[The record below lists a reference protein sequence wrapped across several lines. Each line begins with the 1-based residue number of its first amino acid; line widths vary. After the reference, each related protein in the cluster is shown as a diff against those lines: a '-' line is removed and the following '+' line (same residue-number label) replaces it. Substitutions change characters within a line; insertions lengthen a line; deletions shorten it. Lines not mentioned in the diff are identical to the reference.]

1 MVLNISVSLL
11 FLLIFGIL
19 YVHKVNLTE
28 YDYASPYSDTNA
40 FSFCLYFFPSIWTFV
55 KYPY

>member
-28 YDYASPYSDTNA
+28 YDYASLYSDTNA
-40 FSFCLYFFPSIWTFV
+40 F
-55 KYPY
+55 